1 MKGERR
7 ITLLDFAEYLRK
19 WDVLE
24 NHKVLESALQYS
36 YVFYVPFSWRCRLHH
51 LFMISYHFFF
61 IILIFVRNRFLRNSS
76 QIGFLTLETNLDSLT
91 FFKKLKKKKKIR
103 VHCRSES
110 LFSFATNR
118 KHLFLY
124 VKYEKKQK
132 TWQLFREWTKEIECC
147 IIEYLREIR
156 RP

>member
-91 FFKKLKKKKKIR
+91 FFKKLKKKKKNR

-110 LFSFATNR
+110 LFSFTIDR
-118 KHLFLY
+118 QHLFLY
-124 VKYEKKQK
+124 VKYEKKHDSS
-132 TWQLFREWTKEIECC
+132 FVNEWKKLSVVLYSIPEK
-147 IIEYLREIR
+147 
-156 RP
+156 

>member
-24 NHKVLESALQYS
+24 NHKILESALQYS

-91 FFKKLKKKKKIR
+91 FFKKLKKKKKKF
-103 VHCRSES
+103 VCTVEVSHCFLLLPTENICFYTLNMKKNKKHDS
-110 LFSFATNR
+110 SFVNER
-118 KHLFLY
+118 KKLSVVL
-124 VKYEKKQK
+124 
-132 TWQLFREWTKEIECC
+132 
-147 IIEYLREIR
+147 
-156 RP
+156 